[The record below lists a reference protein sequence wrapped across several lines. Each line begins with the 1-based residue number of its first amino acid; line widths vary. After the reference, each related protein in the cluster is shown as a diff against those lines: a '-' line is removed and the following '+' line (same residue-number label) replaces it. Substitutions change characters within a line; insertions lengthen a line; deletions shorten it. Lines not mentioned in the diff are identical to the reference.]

1 MLGQI
6 LGAIIGYGVAQG
18 GWRSG
23 AMLPPPTRVMRQLP
37 PPMRERI
44 FPTGDIPFGTPF
56 FGLSNIPMGGGGAS
70 ISAPIAP
77 SMAAPPMMFAPGPA
91 PISPGI
97 VLPPFVPSV
106 STTVQPTASTMFAT
120 YPTVVPTPLLPTVE
134 PLPLPYFIPSA
145 PEVILQPG
153 AIATVPL
160 TLESLFTPV
169 LPAPLPPPQTQPPR
183 LGTTSV
189 YSFPTG

>member
-23 AMLPPPTRVMRQLP
+23 AMLPPPTRVVRQLP

-44 FPTGDIPFGTPF
+44 FPTAGITFGTPF
-56 FGLSNIPMGGGGAS
+56 FGPPTAGGGGL
-70 ISAPIAP
+70 ISAPITP
-77 SMAAPPMMFAPGPA
+77 STAVPPMTFAAGPA
-91 PISPGI
+91 PIAPGI

-106 STTVQPTASTMFAT
+106 STTVQPVASTAFAT
-120 YPTVVPTPLLPTVE
+120 YPRVVPTPLLPTVE

-183 LGTTSV
+183 LGTTSLS
-189 YSFPTG
+189 SFSIG

>member
-1 MLGQI
+1 MLGTI

-23 AMLPPPTRVMRQLP
+23 AMLPPPTRVVRQLP

-44 FPTGDIPFGTPF
+44 FPTAGITFGTPF
-56 FGLSNIPMGGGGAS
+56 FGPPTAGGGGL
-70 ISAPIAP
+70 ISAPITP
-77 SMAAPPMMFAPGPA
+77 SMAAPPMTFAPSPI

-106 STTVQPTASTMFAT
+106 STTVQPIASTAFAT
-120 YPTVVPTPLLPTVE
+120 YPTVVPTPLFPSIK
-134 PLPLPYFIPSA
+134 PLPLPLPIPSA

-160 TLESLFTPV
+160 TFESLFTPL

>member
-23 AMLPPPTRVMRQLP
+23 AMLPPPTRVVRQLL

-44 FPTGDIPFGTPF
+44 FPTRDIPLGTPF
-56 FGLSNIPMGGGGAS
+56 FGLSSIPAAGGGGL
-70 ISAPIAP
+70 IGAPIAP
-77 SMAAPPMMFAPGPA
+77 SIAVPPMTFAPAPA

-106 STTVQPTASTMFAT
+106 SSTVQPVASTAFAT
-120 YPTVVPTPLLPTVE
+120 YPTVVPTPLFPSIK
-134 PLPLPYFIPSA
+134 PLPLPLPIPSA

-160 TLESLFTPV
+160 TFESLFTPL

>member
-1 MLGQI
+1 MLGTI

-18 GWRSG
+18 GWRAG
-23 AMLPPPTRVMRQLP
+23 AILPPPPSRVVRQLP

-44 FPTGDIPFGTPF
+44 FPTAGITFGTPF
-56 FGLSNIPMGGGGAS
+56 FGPPTAGGGG
-70 ISAPIAP
+70 IGAPIVP
-77 SMAAPPMMFAPGPA
+77 SMAAPPMTFAPAPA

-106 STTVQPTASTMFAT
+106 STTVQPIASTAFAT
-120 YPTVVPTPLLPTVE
+120 YPSVVPTPLLPPVE

-189 YSFPTG
+189 YAFPTG